1 MASNYTENYGLCQW
15 EPGDNFVR
23 TEFNQDNARIDAA
36 LAAAEAET
44 ARVESLTGAAQAA
57 ADYALD
63 ALGPVAYNVYGL
75 MLQQSY
81 EGKPTAFKK
90 ALVFDGFV
98 DGSMTAS
105 MSAGLVRSQN
115 RITATRTGQGNID
128 LGYSSEHFSVI
139 GGAYTQTCTAKG
151 NGNLTGLR
159 VKTIHKSGGSASGT
173 VTWQLRLNGSV
184 SKQGSAAV
192 SFGPEAQE
200 QTISVPSTGVTNGD
214 TIQFYLSAGSSEW
227 RLFLGGPTF
236 VGGTV
241 LISSTGITGG
251 TITTPWIYSLPERR
265 KFRAWVR
272 YSGGSVGLSVQG
284 TGGLTAFS
292 QVGTRS
298 TTEPGGSGCTEAE
311 FALEEN
317 VPQDTTLSFRLTLDL
332 GASTTMYVY
341 DYGIVLL

>member
-44 ARVESLTGAAQAA
+44 SRVESLTGAAQAA

-128 LGYSSEHFSVI
+128 LG
-139 GGAYTQTCTAKG
+139 
-151 NGNLTGLR
+151 
-159 VKTIHKSGGSASGT
+159 
-173 VTWQLRLNGSV
+173 
-184 SKQGSAAV
+184 
-192 SFGPEAQE
+192 
-200 QTISVPSTGVTNGD
+200 
-214 TIQFYLSAGSSEW
+214 
-227 RLFLGGPTF
+227 
-236 VGGTV
+236 
-241 LISSTGITGG
+241 
-251 TITTPWIYSLPERR
+251 
-265 KFRAWVR
+265 
-272 YSGGSVGLSVQG
+272 
-284 TGGLTAFS
+284 
-292 QVGTRS
+292 
-298 TTEPGGSGCTEAE
+298 
-311 FALEEN
+311 
-317 VPQDTTLSFRLTLDL
+317 
-332 GASTTMYVY
+332 
-341 DYGIVLL
+341 

>member
-1 MASNYTENYGLCQW
+1 MASSYTENYGLCQW

-227 RLFLGGPTF
+227 RLFLGAPTF

-241 LISSTGITGG
+241 LITSTGVTGG
-251 TITTPWIYSLPERR
+251 TIATPSLALPAR
-265 KFRAWVR
+265 KQLRAWVR
-272 YSGGSVGLSVQG
+272 YSGGSVALSVNG
-284 TGGLTAFS
+284 SAGAVALTP
-292 QVGTRS
+292 VGTR
-298 TTEPGGSGCTEAE
+298 TTVEPAGASCTEGE
-311 FALEEN
+311 FALEEG
-317 VPQDTTLSFRLTLDL
+317 VPQDESLSFTLTLSL
-332 GASTTMYVY
+332 GGSTTMTVY
-341 DYGIVLL
+341 DYGILLL

>member
-15 EPGDNFVR
+15 EAGDNFVR

-128 LGYSSEHFSVI
+128 LGYSSTHISLV
-139 GGAYTQTCTAKG
+139 GGGYTQTYTATG
-151 NGNLTGLR
+151 SGTITGLR
-159 VKTIHKSGGSASGT
+159 IKHIRESGSST
-173 VTWQLRLNGSV
+173 TPLSWQLHLNGSMVRQGTTSLSYGSTAKEETV
-184 SKQGSAAV
+184 S
-192 SFGPEAQE
+192 
-200 QTISVPSTGVTNGD
+200 IPSTPVSNGD
-214 TIQFYLSAGSSEW
+214 SFRFYLSCGSSGLHFY
-227 RLFLGGPTF
+227 RGTSDLI
-236 VGGTV
+236 GGTI
-241 LISSTGITGG
+241 LISSSGVTGG
-251 TITTPWIYSLPERR
+251 TITTPSLALPGR
-265 KFRAWVR
+265 KQLRAWVR
-272 YSGGSVGLSVQG
+272 YSGGSVALSVNG
-284 TGGLTAFS
+284 SAGAVALAP
-292 QVGTRS
+292 VGTR
-298 TTEPGGSGCTEAE
+298 TTVEPAGASCTEAK
-311 FALEEN
+311 FALEEG
-317 VPQDTTLSFRLTLDL
+317 VPQDGSLSFTLTLSL
-332 GASTTMYVY
+332 GGSTTMTVY
-341 DYGIVLL
+341 DYGILLL

>member
-139 GGAYTQTCTAKG
+139 GGAYTQTCTARG
-151 NGNLTGLR
+151 SGNLTGLR

-184 SKQGSAAV
+184 SKQGSATV

-214 TIQFYLSAGSSEW
+214 TIQFYLSTGSTEW
-227 RLFLGGPTF
+227 RLFLGAPTF

-272 YSGGSVGLSVQG
+272 YSGGSVALSVNG
-284 TGGLTAFS
+284 SAGAVALTP
-292 QVGTRS
+292 VGTR
-298 TTEPGGSGCTEAE
+298 TTVEPAGASCTEAK
-311 FALEEN
+311 FALEEG
-317 VPQDTTLSFRLTLDL
+317 VPQDESLSFTLTLSL
-332 GASTTMYVY
+332 GASTTMTVY
-341 DYGIVLL
+341 DYGILLL

>member
-1 MASNYTENYGLCQW
+1 MASNYTTNYGLCQW
-15 EPGDNFVR
+15 EPGDSFVR
-23 TEFNQDNARIDAA
+23 TEFNADNARIDAA

-128 LGYSSEHFSVI
+128 LGYSSTHISLV
-139 GGAYTQTCTAKG
+139 GGGYTQTYTATG
-151 NGNLTGLR
+151 SGTITGLR
-159 VKTIHKSGGSASGT
+159 IKHIRESGSST
-173 VTWQLRLNGSV
+173 TPLSWQLHLNGSMVRQGTTSLSYGSTAKEETV
-184 SKQGSAAV
+184 S
-192 SFGPEAQE
+192 
-200 QTISVPSTGVTNGD
+200 IPSTPVSNGD
-214 TIQFYLSAGSSEW
+214 SFRFYLSCGSSGLHFY
-227 RLFLGGPTF
+227 RGTSDLI
-236 VGGTV
+236 GGTI
-241 LISSTGITGG
+241 LISSSGVTGG
-251 TITTPWIYSLPERR
+251 TITTPSLALPAR
-265 KFRAWVR
+265 KQLRAWVR
-272 YSGGSVGLSVQG
+272 YSGGSV
-284 TGGLTAFS
+284 AFS
-292 QVGTRS
+292 VNGSAGSVALTPVGTR
-298 TTEPGGSGCTEAE
+298 TTVEPAGASCTEAG
-311 FALEEN
+311 FTLEEG
-317 VPQDTTLSFRLTLDL
+317 VPQDESLSFTLTLSL
-332 GASTTMYVY
+332 GASTTMTVY